1 MIVPQ
6 LLREGLMGGAG
17 GAVGSRGQRG
27 SWVVRGGP
35 FAYFRTEAD
44 AFDSSAASGD
54 GGLVD

>member
-1 MIVPQ
+1 
-6 LLREGLMGGAG
+6 MGGAG